1 MKTCMTAAV
10 FLFLQ
15 LFFSSYATFEL
26 SAEAPQK
33 KGKNMSQKSL
43 LINAAR
49 FLLTQ
54 WEIRDGNSKEIFAEI
69 ISAEAAHPGS
79 MKAIKEYFP
88 RTYQVYQD
96 MMKARKKR

>member
-54 WEIRDGNSKEIFAEI
+54 WEIRDGNSKEIFHSYSYNTQYKRAKI
-69 ISAEAAHPGS
+69 YRS
-79 MKAIKEYFP
+79 P
-88 RTYQVYQD
+88 RH
-96 MMKARKKR
+96 